1 MEVLYCSVF
10 ICVVFFFKQK
20 TAYEMRISDWSSDVC
35 SSALTTKSSVADI
48 AFENDIEALL
58 AARDFIDFLP
68 ASNRAELP
76 ERPTADPWDRIEP
89 SLDTLIPPS
98 ANQPY
103 DMHETVRKVLD
114 EGEFFEVQP
123 AHAGNILIGFGRIE
137 GRTVGVVANQP
148 MVLAG
153 CLDINSSKKD
163 RKSTRLNSSH

>member
-1 MEVLYCSVF
+1 
-10 ICVVFFFKQK
+10 
-20 TAYEMRISDWSSDVC
+20 MRISDWSSDVC
-35 SSALTTKSSVADI
+35 SSDLGPDVVKTVTNEMVTQEALGGAVTHTTKSSVADI

-103 DMHETVRKVLD
+103 DMHETVRKV
-114 EGEFFEVQP
+114 
-123 AHAGNILIGFGRIE
+123 
-137 GRTVGVVANQP
+137 
-148 MVLAG
+148 
-153 CLDINSSKKD
+153 D

>member
-1 MEVLYCSVF
+1 MVTQE
-10 ICVVFFFKQK
+10 
-20 TAYEMRISDWSSDVC
+20 
-35 SSALTTKSSVADI
+35 ALGGAVTHTTKSSVADI

-103 DMHETVRKVLD
+103 DLHETVRQD
-114 EGEFFEVQP
+114 T
-123 AHAGNILIGFGRIE
+123 GRE
-137 GRTVGVVANQP
+137 SCREQRCPDV
-148 MVLAG
+148 
-153 CLDINSSKKD
+153 
-163 RKSTRLNSSH
+163 